1 VTALAWAARIGL
13 AAVLVVAAVSKLR
26 QRDETRVATVTLLGP
41 RVGPPVAVTLPFV
54 EIALAIA
61 LVAWWSWVPGVVA
74 ALLLAGFTVVLVRAS
89 ARHVPC
95 ACFGAAADAPPGGLA
110 ILRNGALLALAILAT
125 ATP

>member
-1 VTALAWAARIGL
+1 MTALAWAARIGL

-41 RVGPPVAVTLPFV
+41 RIGPPVAATLPFV

-95 ACFGAAADAPPGGLA
+95 ACFGTAAGAPPGGLA